1 MAIETLYRVAGTN
14 ELYTSME
21 EVKKAEFE
29 KKIEKVLMDCQFT
42 YLGSFQAASLARD
55 VAAWLK
61 DNYVLTEKQEDAEA
75 HYD

>member
-1 MAIETLYRVAGTN
+1 MAIETLYRIEGTN
-14 ELYTSME
+14 ELYTSIE

-42 YLGSFQAASLARD
+42 YLNSFQTASLARD

-61 DNYVLTEKQEDAEA
+61 NNYVLTEKQEDVEA
-75 HYD
+75 HHD